1 MLFQWFS
8 FISCNFYAQNLV
20 KNHWKT
26 FRKPFQNL
34 SKINSKI
41 IQKSLKNLSKN
52 LSKTSPKTSPKPL
65 QKPLQN
71 LSKNLSFSDLPK
83 SWFLLY
89 IYISFWSNL
98 VWHWNGK
105 RVQLLNLY
113 YDKELEGRLV
123 SNATIDKTGL
133 TTCFH
138 LASICLCACVLPFST
153 SASRSLDTRVFF
165 LLDIG
170 FADAWHRL
178 RVILD
183 IGFALALTT
192 L

>member
-1 MLFQWFS
+1 MPPIKRASRSNVRPGSLWRK
-8 FISCNFYAQNLV
+8 AGGLPQNAIYIYI
-20 KNHWKT
+20 WESIFWGAT
-26 FRKPFQNL
+26 
-34 SKINSKI
+34 I
-41 IQKSLKNLSKN
+41 
-52 LSKTSPKTSPKPL
+52 PKTYPKPL
-65 QKPLQN
+65 PKPIL
-71 LSKNLSFSDLPK
+71 FRPPK
-83 SWFLLY
+83 ILVFA
-89 IYISFWSNL
+89 IYIAFWSNPPASNL

-123 SNATIDKTGL
+123 SNATIDKAGL